1 MDLGEIPCSSRRR
14 NIHCHRNSY
23 SFASVITDKDL
34 LGRYA
39 IVSAKLV
46 SHFVEEFLGRHNPPK
61 EHIDRLE
68 RSLVHSIVKRGVA
81 ITRESDLIV
90 PEESGPRRRFAAHIR
105 CRAHDDY
112 GLDAV
117 IAQNGVEVRLK
128 ECVILML
135 YDAVLTLFWGKHLV
149 IKLEK
154 HLFSWLGSGAKFQ
167 RYVAVR
173 RH

>member
-14 NIHCHRNSY
+14 NNHCHGNGH
-23 SFASVITDKDL
+23 SFAPVITDKDL

-81 ITRESDLIV
+81 ITRESHLIV
-90 PEESGPRRRFAAHIR
+90 PEESRSRRGFAAHIR

>member
-1 MDLGEIPCSSRRR
+1 M
-14 NIHCHRNSY
+14 
-23 SFASVITDKDL
+23 
-34 LGRYA
+34 
-39 IVSAKLV
+39 
-46 SHFVEEFLGRHNPPK
+46 
-61 EHIDRLE
+61 DRLGMCMDE
-68 RSLVHSIVKRGVA
+68 LRVLARSNDPDRAV
-81 ITRESDLIV
+81 D
-90 PEESGPRRRFAAHIR
+90 FAAHIR

-112 GLDAV
+112 GLDVV

-167 RYVAVR
+167 RYGAVR